1 MLGQIEGK
9 RRKGWQRMRW
19 LDGITNSMAMSL
31 SKLWEILKD
40 REDWRAAVHGV
51 TESDMTERLSNN
63 NYIRGFPSG
72 SVVKTPP
79 ANEGDVGLVP
89 GLRRPPRGGNVDPLQ
104 YSCLGNPMDRAA
116 PWATVYGVTELDT
129 TSTTMTTAGTL
140 NL

>member
-1 MLGQIEGK
+1 MVGWHHKLNGHEFEQTLGDTEGQG
-9 RRKGWQRMRW
+9 RLACCSPW
-19 LDGITNSMAMSL
+19 
-31 SKLWEILKD
+31 
-40 REDWRAAVHGV
+40 V

-116 PWATVYGVTELDT
+116 PWATVYGVTESDT